1 MAENDKFFGYDS
13 FAKLNIMNEVNED
26 NDKVIPQIMFDL
38 SKKGSKKT
46 WDGDRLAITYNSGNK
61 ASLFRISEVTGS
73 YRNKLNFELLGANN
87 LFYGSVKGTSNNSFI
102 FSQNNTIS
110 NSSYDNNF
118 INADGNRIV
127 PTYTS
132 GINFIDSNNNL
143 INSGYLHHRYSSA
156 ANISYYHSNNNILLP
171 QFAYIKGNKGTTDG
185 KNLISQP
192 LYDNNGLITGYALV
206 SSYNGTDVY
215 IKGIAGGVLRNYTFI
230 NSDYNRILGHNN
242 YNSNTTIINSHNG
255 YYQNDSETKNTVLIG
270 NDWGYISGV
279 SANTIA
285 IGKGLINYNTSSD
298 KIILGQFN
306 RNSQDPNDILI
317 VGDGRL
323 SQEYLDS
330 LTAVNKDWATND
342 KSYDKILSAL
352 SGNGSPSADSGLY
365 RHNIFTVN
373 KNGYITISDW
383 TNPSNSARYGYNGIT
398 AYLDNVSYK
407 IPFKTLYNKINVND
421 AITQMQETVD
431 SYTKQMNDIIKTMP
445 SNYFYSV
452 KDSINHIFLNVDNK
466 TNMGASAWIWKEIS
480 AKMENNTILGITY
493 EGVDPSK
500 ELTIYWSATNGGHN
514 VVPGGTNT
522 ATYNNTTILYTTIKP
537 FCSKQF
543 LYLTSGTNKFGPNDD
558 DSLNL
563 IQQQIID
570 DETSEVQG
578 FMLIQD

>member
-1 MAENDKFFGYDS
+1 MSDNRLFGYDS
-13 FAKLNIMNEVNED
+13 FAKLNIMNEVKED
-26 NDKVIPQIMFDL
+26 NNKVIPQIMFDL

-46 WDGDRLAITYNSGNK
+46 WNGDRLSITYNSGAN

-87 LFYGSVKGTSNNSFI
+87 IFYGSVKGTSNNSFI

-110 NSSYDNNF
+110 NSSFDNNF

-143 INSGYLHHRYSSA
+143 IASGYLHHRFSSA
-156 ANISYYHSNNNILLP
+156 ANISYYHSNNNRMLP
-171 QFAYIKGNKGTTDG
+171 QFAYIKGYKGSNG
-185 KNLISQP
+185 GNVISQP
-192 LYDNNGLITGYALV
+192 LYDNNGVITGYTLL
-206 SSYNGTDVY
+206 SSYNGSDMY
-215 IKGIAGGVLRNYTFI
+215 IKGVAGGVLRNYSFI

-242 YNSNTTIINSHNG
+242 NNSYTTIINSHNG
-255 YYQNDSETKNTVLIG
+255 YYLSDYGTKNTVLIG
-270 NDWGYISGV
+270 NDWGYIKGV
-279 SANTIA
+279 SGNTIA
-285 IGKGLINYNTSSD
+285 IGKGLINYNTNSD

-306 RNSQDPNDILI
+306 RISQDPNDILI

-330 LTAVNKDWATND
+330 LTALNKDWATND
-342 KSYDKILSAL
+342 KSYLNIISAL

-398 AYLDNVSYK
+398 AYLDNVSYT
-407 IPFKTLYNKINVND
+407 IPFRTLYNKINVND

-431 SYTKQMNDIIKTMP
+431 SYTQQMDDIIKTMP

-452 KDSINHIFLNVDNK
+452 KSSISNIYLNIENR
-466 TNMGASAWIWKEIS
+466 TNVGASAWIWKDIS

-493 EGVDPSK
+493 EGIDTSK
-500 ELTIYWSATNGGHN
+500 DLYIYWSASTGMN
-514 VVPGGTNT
+514 VCPNT
-522 ATYNNTTILYTTIKP
+522 ATYTATDGTTATVLSASIKP

-543 LYLTSGTNKFGPNDD
+543 LYLTSGENKFGPAD
-558 DSLNL
+558 DS
-563 IQQQIID
+563 IIED
-570 DETSEVQG
+570 ATSEIQG
-578 FMLIQD
+578 FMLIND

>member
-1 MAENDKFFGYDS
+1 MADKFIAYDS
-13 FAKLNIMNEVNED
+13 FAKLNIMSEVSGV
-26 NDKVIPQIMFDL
+26 NDKIIPQIMFNL
-38 SKKGSKKT
+38 SNTGTKKT
-46 WDGDRLAITYNSGNK
+46 WNGDRLAITYNSGNS

-87 LFYGSVKGTSNNSFI
+87 IFYGSVKGTSNNSFI

-110 NSSYDNNF
+110 NSSFDNNF

-143 INSGYLHHRYSSA
+143 ITSGYLHHRFSSA
-156 ANISYYHSNNNILLP
+156 ANISYYHSNNNRMLP
-171 QFAYIKGNKGTTDG
+171 QFAFIKGYKGTNGG
-185 KNLISQP
+185 KDLISQP
-192 LYDNNGLITGYALV
+192 LYDNNGLITGYSLL

-215 IKGIAGGVLRNYTFI
+215 IKGVAGGVLRNYTFI
-230 NSDYNRILGHNN
+230 NSDYNRVLGHNN
-242 YNSNTTIINSHNG
+242 YESYTTIINSHNG
-255 YYQNDSETKNTVLIG
+255 YYLSDNGTKNTVLIG
-270 NDWGYISGV
+270 NDWGYIKGASG
-279 SANTIA
+279 NTIA
-285 IGKGLINYNTSSD
+285 IGNGLINYNTSSD

-330 LTAVNKDWATND
+330 LTALNKDWATND
-342 KSYDKILSAL
+342 KSYANILSAL

-398 AYLDNVSYK
+398 AYLDNVSYT
-407 IPFKTLYNKINVND
+407 IPFRTLYNKINVND

-431 SYTKQMNDIIKTMP
+431 SYTQQMDDIIKTMP

-452 KDSINHIFLNVDNK
+452 KNSTNHIFLNIDNNK
-466 TNMGASAWIWKEIS
+466 SNVGASAWIWKEIS

-493 EGVDPSK
+493 EGIDPSK
-500 ELTIYWSATNGGHN
+500 ELTIYWSATNGGNN
-514 VVPGGTNT
+514 VVPGGANT
-522 ATYNNTTILYTTIKP
+522 ATYNNSTVLYTTIKP
-537 FCSKQF
+537 YCSKQF
-543 LYLTSGTNKFGPNDD
+543 LYLTSGTNNFGPKD
-558 DSLNL
+558 DSVE
-563 IQQQIID
+563 QQIIG

>member
-1 MAENDKFFGYDS
+1 MADKFIAYDS
-13 FAKLNIMNEVNED
+13 FAKLNIMSEVSGV
-26 NDKVIPQIMFDL
+26 NDKIIPQIMFNL
-38 SKKGSKKT
+38 SNTGTKKT
-46 WDGDRLAITYNSGNK
+46 WNGDRLAITYNSGNS

-87 LFYGSVKGTSNNSFI
+87 IFYGSVKGTSNNSFI

-110 NSSYDNNF
+110 NSSFDNNF

-143 INSGYLHHRYSSA
+143 ITSGYLHHRFSSA
-156 ANISYYHSNNNILLP
+156 ANISYYHSNNNRMLP
-171 QFAYIKGNKGTTDG
+171 QFAFIKGYKGTNGG
-185 KNLISQP
+185 KDLISQP
-192 LYDNNGLITGYALV
+192 LYDNNGLITGYSLL

-215 IKGIAGGVLRNYTFI
+215 IKGVAGGVLRNYTFI

-242 YNSNTTIINSHNG
+242 YDSYTTIINSHNG
-255 YYQNDSETKNTVLIG
+255 YYLSDNETKNTVLIG
-270 NDWGYISGV
+270 NDWGYIKGASG
-279 SANTIA
+279 NTIA

-330 LTAVNKDWATND
+330 LTALNKDWATND
-342 KSYDKILSAL
+342 KSYANILSAL
-352 SGNGSPSADSGLY
+352 SGNGSPSADSSLY

-398 AYLDNVSYK
+398 AYLDNVSYT
-407 IPFKTLYNKINVND
+407 IPFRTLYNKINVND

-431 SYTKQMNDIIKTMP
+431 SYTQQMDDIIKTMP

-452 KDSINHIFLNVDNK
+452 KNSTNHIFLNIDNNK
-466 TNMGASAWIWKEIS
+466 SNVGASAWIWKEIS

-493 EGVDPSK
+493 EGIDPSK
-500 ELTIYWSATNGGHN
+500 ELTIYWSATNGGNN
-514 VVPGGTNT
+514 VVPGGANT
-522 ATYNNTTILYTTIKP
+522 ATYNNSTVLYTTIKP
-537 FCSKQF
+537 YCSKQF
-543 LYLTSGTNKFGPNDD
+543 LYLTSGTNKLGPKD
-558 DSLNL
+558 DSVE
-563 IQQQIID
+563 QQIIG

>member
-1 MAENDKFFGYDS
+1 MADKFIAYDS
-13 FAKLNIMNEVNED
+13 FAKLNIMSEVSGV
-26 NDKVIPQIMFDL
+26 NDKIIPQIMFNL
-38 SKKGSKKT
+38 SNTGTKKT
-46 WDGDRLAITYNSGNK
+46 WNGDRLAITYNSGSS

-87 LFYGSVKGTSNNSFI
+87 IFYGSVKGTSNNSFI

-110 NSSYDNNF
+110 NSSFDNNF

-143 INSGYLHHRYSSA
+143 ITSGYLHHRFSSA
-156 ANISYYHSNNNILLP
+156 ANISYYHSNNNRMLP
-171 QFAYIKGNKGTTDG
+171 QFAFIKGYKGTNGG
-185 KNLISQP
+185 KDLISQP
-192 LYDNNGLITGYALV
+192 LYDNNGLITGYSLL

-215 IKGIAGGVLRNYTFI
+215 IKGVAGGVLRNYTFI

-242 YNSNTTIINSHNG
+242 YESYTTIINSHNG
-255 YYQNDSETKNTVLIG
+255 YYLSDNGTKNTVLIG
-270 NDWGYISGV
+270 NDWGYIKGASG
-279 SANTIA
+279 NTIA

-330 LTAVNKDWATND
+330 LTALNKDWATND
-342 KSYDKILSAL
+342 KSYANILSAL

-398 AYLDNVSYK
+398 AYLDNVSYT
-407 IPFKTLYNKINVND
+407 IPFRTLYNKINVND

-431 SYTKQMNDIIKTMP
+431 SYTQQMDDIIKTMP

-452 KDSINHIFLNVDNK
+452 KNSTNHIFLNIDNNK
-466 TNMGASAWIWKEIS
+466 SNVGASAWIWKEIS

-493 EGVDPSK
+493 EGIDPSK
-500 ELTIYWSATNGGHN
+500 ELTIYWSATNGGNN
-514 VVPGGTNT
+514 VVPGGANT
-522 ATYNNTTILYTTIKP
+522 ATYNNSTVLYTTIKP
-537 FCSKQF
+537 YCSKQF
-543 LYLTSGTNKFGPNDD
+543 LYLTSGTNKLGPKD
-558 DSLNL
+558 DSVE
-563 IQQQIID
+563 QQTIG

>member
-1 MAENDKFFGYDS
+1 MADKFIAYDS
-13 FAKLNIMNEVNED
+13 FAKLNIMSEASGV
-26 NDKVIPQIMFDL
+26 NDKIIPQIMFNL
-38 SKKGSKKT
+38 SNTGTKKT
-46 WDGDRLAITYNSGNK
+46 WSGDRLAITYNYNNGNN

-87 LFYGSVKGTSNNSFI
+87 IFYGSVKGTSNNSFI

-110 NSSYDNNF
+110 NSSFDNNF

-132 GINFIDSNNNL
+132 GINFIDSNYNL
-143 INSGYLHHRYSSA
+143 IASGYLHHRYSSA
-156 ANISYYHSNNNILLP
+156 ANISYYHSNNNRLLP
-171 QFAYIKGNKGTTDG
+171 QFTYIKGYKGTKGG
-185 KNLISQP
+185 KGLISQP
-192 LYDNNGLITGYALV
+192 LYDNKGLITGYSLV
-206 SSYNGTDVY
+206 SSYNGTQMY
-215 IKGIAGGVLRNYTFI
+215 IKGVKGGVLRNYTFI
-230 NSDYNRILGHNN
+230 NSDFNRFLGHND
-242 YNSNTTIINSHNG
+242 YESYTTVINSHNG
-255 YYQNDSETKNTVLIG
+255 YYLSDNGTKNTVLIG
-270 NDWGYISGV
+270 NDWGYIKGV
-279 SANTIA
+279 SGNTIA

-342 KSYDKILSAL
+342 KSYAKILSAL

-398 AYLDNVSYK
+398 AYLDNVSYT
-407 IPFKTLYNKINVND
+407 IPFRTLYNKINVND

-431 SYTKQMNDIIKTMP
+431 SYTQQMDDIIKTMP

-452 KDSINHIFLNVDNK
+452 PYSYTAVYLNMTDKSTLGN
-466 TNMGASAWIWKEIS
+466 SAFIWKDIS

-493 EGVDPSK
+493 EGTDPSK
-500 ELTIYWSATNGGHN
+500 ELYIYWSATTGNN
-514 VVPGGTNT
+514 NIVPTGPNT
-522 ATYNNTTILYTTIKP
+522 AEIYDNKVVLSAKIHPY
-537 FCSKQF
+537 CSKQF
-543 LYLTSGTNKFGPNDD
+543 MYLLSGNDNNRHGSD
-558 DSLNL
+558 L
-563 IQQQIID
+563 INNIQN
-570 DETSEVQG
+570 DETCNIQG
-578 FMLIQD
+578 FMLIED

>member
-1 MAENDKFFGYDS
+1 MADKFIAYDS
-13 FAKLNIMNEVNED
+13 FAKLNIMSEVSGV
-26 NDKVIPQIMFDL
+26 NDKIIPQIMFNL
-38 SKKGSKKT
+38 SNTGTKKT
-46 WDGDRLAITYNSGNK
+46 WNGDRLSITYNSGNS

-87 LFYGSVKGTSNNSFI
+87 IFYGSVKGTSNNSFI

-110 NSSYDNNF
+110 NSSFDNNF

-143 INSGYLHHRYSSA
+143 ITSGYLHHRFSSA
-156 ANISYYHSNNNILLP
+156 ANISYYHSNNNRMLP
-171 QFAYIKGNKGTTDG
+171 QFAFIKGYKGTNGG
-185 KNLISQP
+185 KDLISQP
-192 LYDNNGLITGYALV
+192 LYDNNGLITGYSLL

-242 YNSNTTIINSHNG
+242 YDSYTTIINSHNG
-255 YYQNDSETKNTVLIG
+255 YYLSDNETKNTVLIG
-270 NDWGYISGV
+270 NDWGYIKGASG
-279 SANTIA
+279 NTIA

-330 LTAVNKDWATND
+330 LTALNKDWATND
-342 KSYDKILSAL
+342 KSYANILSAL
-352 SGNGSPSADSGLY
+352 SSNGSPSADSGLY

-398 AYLDNVSYK
+398 AYLDNVSYT
-407 IPFKTLYNKINVND
+407 IPFRTLYNKINVND

-431 SYTKQMNDIIKTMP
+431 SYTQQMDDIIKTMP

-452 KDSINHIFLNVDNK
+452 KNSTNHIFLNIDNNK
-466 TNMGASAWIWKEIS
+466 SNVGASAWIWKEIS

-493 EGVDPSK
+493 EGIDPSK
-500 ELTIYWSATNGGHN
+500 ELTIYWSATNGGNN
-514 VVPGGTNT
+514 VVPDGANT
-522 ATYNNTTILYTTIKP
+522 ATYNNSTVLYTTIKP
-537 FCSKQF
+537 YCSKQF
-543 LYLTSGTNKFGPNDD
+543 LYLTSGTNYLGPKD
-558 DSLNL
+558 DSVE
-563 IQQQIID
+563 QQIIG

>member
-1 MAENDKFFGYDS
+1 MADKFIAYDS
-13 FAKLNIMNEVNED
+13 FAKLNIMSEVSGV
-26 NDKVIPQIMFDL
+26 NDKIIPQIMFNL
-38 SKKGSKKT
+38 SNTGTKKT
-46 WDGDRLAITYNSGNK
+46 WNGDRLAITYNSGNS

-87 LFYGSVKGTSNNSFI
+87 IFYGSVKGTSNNSFI

-110 NSSYDNNF
+110 NSSFDNNF

-143 INSGYLHHRYSSA
+143 ITSGYLHHRFSSA
-156 ANISYYHSNNNILLP
+156 ANISYYHSNNNRMLP
-171 QFAYIKGNKGTTDG
+171 QFAFIKGYKGTNGG
-185 KNLISQP
+185 KDLISQP
-192 LYDNNGLITGYALV
+192 LYDNNGLITGYSLL

-215 IKGIAGGVLRNYTFI
+215 IKGVAGGVLRNYTFI

-242 YNSNTTIINSHNG
+242 YDSYTTIINSHNG
-255 YYQNDSETKNTVLIG
+255 YYLSDNETKNTVLIG
-270 NDWGYISGV
+270 NDWGYIKGASG
-279 SANTIA
+279 NTIA

-330 LTAVNKDWATND
+330 LTALNKDWATND
-342 KSYDKILSAL
+342 KSYANILSAL
-352 SGNGSPSADSGLY
+352 SSNGSPSADSGLY

-398 AYLDNVSYK
+398 AYLDNVSYT
-407 IPFKTLYNKINVND
+407 IPFRTLYNKINVND

-431 SYTKQMNDIIKTMP
+431 SYTQQMDDIIKTMP

-452 KDSINHIFLNVDNK
+452 KNSTNHIFLNIDNNK
-466 TNMGASAWIWKEIS
+466 SNVGASAWIWKEIS

-493 EGVDPSK
+493 EGIDPSK
-500 ELTIYWSATNGGHN
+500 ELTIYWSATNGGNN
-514 VVPGGTNT
+514 VVPGGANT
-522 ATYNNTTILYTTIKP
+522 ATYNNSTVLYTTIKP
-537 FCSKQF
+537 YCSKQF
-543 LYLTSGTNKFGPNDD
+543 LYLTSGTNYLGPKD
-558 DSLNL
+558 DSVE
-563 IQQQIID
+563 QQIIG

>member
-1 MAENDKFFGYDS
+1 MSDNRLFGYDS
-13 FAKLNIMNEVNED
+13 FAKLNIMNEVKED
-26 NDKVIPQIMFDL
+26 NNKVIPQIMFDL
-38 SKKGSKKT
+38 SKEGSKKT
-46 WDGDRLAITYNSGNK
+46 WNGDRLAITYNSGAN

-87 LFYGSVKGTSNNSFI
+87 IFYGSVKGTSNNSFI

-110 NSSYDNNF
+110 NSSFDNNF

-143 INSGYLHHRYSSA
+143 IASGYLHHRFSSA
-156 ANISYYHSNNNILLP
+156 ANISYYHSNNNRMLP
-171 QFAYIKGNKGTTDG
+171 QFAYIKGYKGSNG
-185 KNLISQP
+185 GNVISQP
-192 LYDNNGLITGYALV
+192 LYDNNGVITGYTLL
-206 SSYNGTDVY
+206 SSYNGSDMY
-215 IKGIAGGVLRNYTFI
+215 IKGVAGGVLRNYSFI

-242 YNSNTTIINSHNG
+242 NNSYTTIINSHNG
-255 YYQNDSETKNTVLIG
+255 YYLSDNGTKNTVLIG
-270 NDWGYISGV
+270 NDWGYIKGV
-279 SANTIA
+279 SGNTIA
-285 IGKGLINYNTSSD
+285 IGKGLINYNTNSD

-306 RNSQDPNDILI
+306 RISQDPNDILI

-330 LTAVNKDWATND
+330 LTALNKDWATND
-342 KSYDKILSAL
+342 KSYLNIISAL

-398 AYLDNVSYK
+398 AYLDNVSYT
-407 IPFKTLYNKINVND
+407 IPFRTLYNKINVND

-431 SYTKQMNDIIKTMP
+431 SYTQQMDDIIKTMP

-452 KDSINHIFLNVDNK
+452 KSSISNIYLNIENR
-466 TNMGASAWIWKEIS
+466 TNVGASAWIWKDIS

-493 EGVDPSK
+493 EGIDTSK
-500 ELTIYWSATNGGHN
+500 DLYIYWSASTGMN
-514 VVPGGTNT
+514 VCPNT
-522 ATYNNTTILYTTIKP
+522 ATYTATDGTTATVLSASIKP

-543 LYLTSGTNKFGPNDD
+543 LYLTSGENKFGPADD
-558 DSLNL
+558 TILEDA
-563 IQQQIID
+563 
-570 DETSEVQG
+570 TSEIQG
-578 FMLIQD
+578 FMLIND

>member
-1 MAENDKFFGYDS
+1 MSDNRLFGYDS
-13 FAKLNIMNEVNED
+13 FAKLNIMSEVKED

-46 WDGDRLAITYNSGNK
+46 WNGDRLAITYNSGAN
-61 ASLFRISEVTGS
+61 ASLFRISEITGGDF
-73 YRNKLNFELLGANN
+73 RNKLNFELLGSNN

-110 NSSYDNNF
+110 NSSFDNNF

-132 GINFIDSNNNL
+132 GINFIDSNYNL
-143 INSGYLHHRYSSA
+143 IASGYLQHRYSSA
-156 ANISYYHSNNNILLP
+156 ANISYYHSNNNRMLP
-171 QFAYIKGNKGTTDG
+171 QFAYIKGYKGSNG
-185 KNLISQP
+185 GSGLISQP
-192 LYDNNGLITGYALV
+192 LYDNNGLITGYSLL
-206 SSYNGTDVY
+206 SSYNSSDVY
-215 IKGIAGGVLRNYTFI
+215 IKGVAGGVLRNYTFI
-230 NSDYNRILGHNN
+230 NSDYNRIIGHNN
-242 YNSNTTIINSHNG
+242 YNSYTTIINSQNG
-255 YYQNDSETKNTVLIG
+255 YYLSDNGTKNTVLIG
-270 NDWGYISGV
+270 NDWGYIKGV
-279 SANTIA
+279 SGNTIA
-285 IGKGLINYNTSSD
+285 IGKGLINYHTSSD

-330 LTAVNKDWATND
+330 LTALNKDWATND
-342 KSYDKILSAL
+342 KSYSNIIGAL
-352 SGNGSPSADSGLY
+352 SSNGSPSADSDLY

-398 AYLDNVSYK
+398 AYLDDVSYT
-407 IPFKTLYNKINVND
+407 IPFRTLYNKINVND

-431 SYTKQMNDIIKTMP
+431 SYTQQMEDIIKTMP

-452 KDSINHIFLNVDNK
+452 KSSISNIYLNIENR
-466 TNMGASAWIWKEIS
+466 TNVGASAWIWKDIS

-493 EGVDPSK
+493 EGVDTSK
-500 ELTIYWSATNGGHN
+500 DLYIYWSASTGMNAC
-514 VVPGGTNT
+514 TNT
-522 ATYNNTTILYTTIKP
+522 ASYTATDGSTATVLSAKIKP

-543 LYLTSGTNKFGPNDD
+543 LYLTSGENKFGPD
-558 DSLNL
+558 DSSDN
-563 IQQQIID
+563 IID
-570 DETSEVQG
+570 DATSEIQG
-578 FMLIQD
+578 FMLIND

>member
-1 MAENDKFFGYDS
+1 MAETDRFFGYDS
-13 FAKLNIMNEVNED
+13 FAKLNIMNQVNED
-26 NDKVIPQIMFDL
+26 NNKVIPQIMFDL

-46 WDGDRLAITYNSGNK
+46 WNGDRLAITYNSGAN

-87 LFYGSVKGTSNNSFI
+87 IFYGSVKGTSNNSFI

-110 NSSYDNNF
+110 NSSFDNNF

-132 GINFIDSNNNL
+132 GINFIDSNYNL
-143 INSGYLHHRYSSA
+143 IASGYLHHRYSSA
-156 ANISYYHSNNNILLP
+156 ANISYYHSNNNRLLP
-171 QFAYIKGNKGTTDG
+171 QFTYIKGYKGTKGG
-185 KNLISQP
+185 KGLISQP
-192 LYDNNGLITGYALV
+192 LYDNKGLITGYSLV
-206 SSYNGTDVY
+206 SSYNGTQMY
-215 IKGIAGGVLRNYTFI
+215 IKGVKGGVLRNYTFI
-230 NSDYNRILGHNN
+230 NSDFNRFLGHND
-242 YNSNTTIINSHNG
+242 YESNTTVINSHNG
-255 YYQNDSETKNTVLIG
+255 YYISDNGTKNTVLIG
-270 NDWGYISGV
+270 NDWGYIKGV
-279 SANTIA
+279 SGNTIA

-342 KSYDKILSAL
+342 KSYAKILSAL
-352 SGNGSPSADSGLY
+352 SGIGSPSADSGLY

-398 AYLDNVSYK
+398 AYLDNVSYT
-407 IPFKTLYNKINVND
+407 IPFRTLYNKINVND

-431 SYTKQMNDIIKTMP
+431 SYTQQMDDIIKTMP

-452 KDSINHIFLNVDNK
+452 PTNYTAVYLNMTDKSTLGN
-466 TNMGASAWIWKEIS
+466 SAFIWKDIS

-493 EGVDPSK
+493 EGTDPSK
-500 ELTIYWSATNGGHN
+500 ELMIYWSATTGNN
-514 VVPGGTNT
+514 SVVPTGPNT
-522 ATYNNTTILYTTIKP
+522 ANIYENKVVLSAKIHPY
-537 FCSKQF
+537 CSKQF
-543 LYLTSGTNKFGPNDD
+543 MYLLSGDANNRQGN
-558 DSLNL
+558 NL
-563 IQQQIID
+563 IDNIQN
-570 DETSEVQG
+570 DETSNIQG
-578 FMLIQD
+578 FMLIED

>member
-1 MAENDKFFGYDS
+1 MSDNRLFGYDS
-13 FAKLNIMNEVNED
+13 FAKLNIMNEVKED
-26 NDKVIPQIMFDL
+26 NNKVIPQIMFDL
-38 SKKGSKKT
+38 SKEGSKKT
-46 WDGDRLAITYNSGNK
+46 WNGDRLAITYNSGAN

-87 LFYGSVKGTSNNSFI
+87 IFYGSVKGTSNNSFI

-110 NSSYDNNF
+110 NSSFDNNF

-143 INSGYLHHRYSSA
+143 IASGYLHHRFSSA
-156 ANISYYHSNNNILLP
+156 ANISYYHSNNNRMLP
-171 QFAYIKGNKGTTDG
+171 QFAYIKGYKGSNG
-185 KNLISQP
+185 GNVISQP
-192 LYDNNGLITGYALV
+192 LYDNNGVITGYTLL
-206 SSYNGTDVY
+206 SSYNGSDMY
-215 IKGIAGGVLRNYTFI
+215 IKGVAGGVLRNYSFI

-242 YNSNTTIINSHNG
+242 NNSYTTIINSHNG
-255 YYQNDSETKNTVLIG
+255 YYLSDNGTKNTVLIG
-270 NDWGYISGV
+270 NDWGYIKGV
-279 SANTIA
+279 SGNTIA
-285 IGKGLINYNTSSD
+285 IGKGLINYNTNSD

-306 RNSQDPNDILI
+306 RISQDPNDILI

-330 LTAVNKDWATND
+330 LTALNKDWATND
-342 KSYDKILSAL
+342 KSYLNIISAL

-398 AYLDNVSYK
+398 AYLDNVSYT
-407 IPFKTLYNKINVND
+407 IPFRTLYNKINVND

-431 SYTKQMNDIIKTMP
+431 SYTQQMDDIIKTMP

-452 KDSINHIFLNVDNK
+452 KSSISNIYLNIENR
-466 TNMGASAWIWKEIS
+466 TNVGASAWIWKDIS

-493 EGVDPSK
+493 EGIDTSK
-500 ELTIYWSATNGGHN
+500 DLYIYWSASTGMN
-514 VVPGGTNT
+514 VCPNT
-522 ATYNNTTILYTTIKP
+522 ATYTATDGTTATVLSASIKP

-543 LYLTSGTNKFGPNDD
+543 LYLTSGENKFGPADD
-558 DSLNL
+558 NILEDA
-563 IQQQIID
+563 
-570 DETSEVQG
+570 TSEIQG
-578 FMLIQD
+578 FMLIND

>member
-1 MAENDKFFGYDS
+1 MADKFIAYDS
-13 FAKLNIMNEVNED
+13 FAKLNIMSESSGV
-26 NDKVIPQIMFDL
+26 NDKIIPQIMFNL
-38 SKKGSKKT
+38 SNTGTKKT
-46 WDGDRLAITYNSGNK
+46 WNGDRLAITYNSGNS

-87 LFYGSVKGTSNNSFI
+87 IFYGSVKGTSNNSFI

-110 NSSYDNNF
+110 NSSFDNNF

-143 INSGYLHHRYSSA
+143 ITSGYLHHRFSSA
-156 ANISYYHSNNNILLP
+156 ANISYYHSNNNRMLP
-171 QFAYIKGNKGTTDG
+171 QFAYIKGYNGTNGG
-185 KNLISQP
+185 KDLISQP
-192 LYDNNGLITGYALV
+192 LYDNNGLITGYSLL

-215 IKGIAGGVLRNYTFI
+215 IKGVAGGVLRNYTFI
-230 NSDYNRILGHNN
+230 NSDYNRVLGHNN
-242 YNSNTTIINSHNG
+242 YESYTTIINSHNG
-255 YYQNDSETKNTVLIG
+255 YYLSDNGTKNTVLIG
-270 NDWGYISGV
+270 NDWGYIKGASG
-279 SANTIA
+279 NTIA

-330 LTAVNKDWATND
+330 LTALNKDWATND
-342 KSYDKILSAL
+342 KSYANILSAL

-398 AYLDNVSYK
+398 AYLDNVSYT
-407 IPFKTLYNKINVND
+407 IPFRTLYNKINVND

-431 SYTKQMNDIIKTMP
+431 SYTQQMDDIIKTMP

-452 KDSINHIFLNVDNK
+452 KNSTNHIFLNIDNNK
-466 TNMGASAWIWKEIS
+466 SNVGASAWIWKEIS

-493 EGVDPSK
+493 EGIDPSK
-500 ELTIYWSATNGGHN
+500 ELTIYWSATNGGNN
-514 VVPGGTNT
+514 VVPGGANT
-522 ATYNNTTILYTTIKP
+522 ATYNNSTVLYTTIKP
-537 FCSKQF
+537 YCSKQF
-543 LYLTSGTNKFGPNDD
+543 LYLTSGTNKLGPKD
-558 DSLNL
+558 DSVE
-563 IQQQIID
+563 QQTID

>member
-1 MAENDKFFGYDS
+1 MADKFIAYDS
-13 FAKLNIMNEVNED
+13 FAKLNIMSEVSGV
-26 NDKVIPQIMFDL
+26 NDKIIPQIMFNL
-38 SKKGSKKT
+38 SNTGTKKT
-46 WDGDRLAITYNSGNK
+46 WNGDRLAITYNSGNS

-87 LFYGSVKGTSNNSFI
+87 IFYGSVKGTSNNSFI

-110 NSSYDNNF
+110 NSSFDNNF

-143 INSGYLHHRYSSA
+143 ITSGYLHHRFSSA
-156 ANISYYHSNNNILLP
+156 ANISYYHSNNNRMLP
-171 QFAYIKGNKGTTDG
+171 QFAFIKGYKGTNGG
-185 KNLISQP
+185 KDLISQP
-192 LYDNNGLITGYALV
+192 LYDNNGLITGYSLL

-215 IKGIAGGVLRNYTFI
+215 IKGVAGGVLRNYTFI

-242 YNSNTTIINSHNG
+242 YDSYTTIINSHNG
-255 YYQNDSETKNTVLIG
+255 YYLSDNETKNTVLIG
-270 NDWGYISGV
+270 NDWGYIKGASG
-279 SANTIA
+279 NTIA

-330 LTAVNKDWATND
+330 LTALNKDWATND
-342 KSYDKILSAL
+342 KSYANILSAL
-352 SGNGSPSADSGLY
+352 SSNGSPSADSGLY
-365 RHNIFTVN
+365 RHNIFTIN

-398 AYLDNVSYK
+398 AYLDNVSYT
-407 IPFKTLYNKINVND
+407 IPFRTLYNKINVND

-431 SYTKQMNDIIKTMP
+431 SYTQQMDDIIKTMP

-452 KDSINHIFLNVDNK
+452 KNSTNHIFLNIDNNK
-466 TNMGASAWIWKEIS
+466 SNVGASAWIWKEIS

-493 EGVDPSK
+493 EGIDPSK
-500 ELTIYWSATNGGHN
+500 ELTIYWSATNGGNN
-514 VVPGGTNT
+514 VVPGGANT
-522 ATYNNTTILYTTIKP
+522 ATYNNSTVLYTTIKP
-537 FCSKQF
+537 YCSKQF
-543 LYLTSGTNKFGPNDD
+543 LYLTSGTNNLGPKD
-558 DSLNL
+558 DSVE
-563 IQQQIID
+563 QQIIG

>member
-1 MAENDKFFGYDS
+1 MADKFIAYDS
-13 FAKLNIMNEVNED
+13 FAKLNIMSESSGV
-26 NDKVIPQIMFDL
+26 NDKIIPQIMFNL
-38 SKKGSKKT
+38 SNTGTKKT
-46 WDGDRLAITYNSGNK
+46 WNGDRLAITYNSGSS

-87 LFYGSVKGTSNNSFI
+87 IFYGSVKGTSNNSFI

-110 NSSYDNNF
+110 NSSFDNNF

-143 INSGYLHHRYSSA
+143 ITSGYLHHRFSSA
-156 ANISYYHSNNNILLP
+156 ANISYYHSNNNRMLP
-171 QFAYIKGNKGTTDG
+171 QFAYIKGYNGTNGG
-185 KNLISQP
+185 KDLISQP
-192 LYDNNGLITGYALV
+192 LYDNNGLITGYSLL

-215 IKGIAGGVLRNYTFI
+215 IKGVAGGVLRNYTFI

-242 YNSNTTIINSHNG
+242 YESYTTIINSHNG
-255 YYQNDSETKNTVLIG
+255 YYLSDNGTKNTVLIG
-270 NDWGYISGV
+270 NDWGYIKGASG
-279 SANTIA
+279 NTIA

-330 LTAVNKDWATND
+330 LTALNKDWATND
-342 KSYDKILSAL
+342 KSYANILSAL

-398 AYLDNVSYK
+398 AYLDNVSYT
-407 IPFKTLYNKINVND
+407 IPFRTLYNKINVND

-431 SYTKQMNDIIKTMP
+431 SYTQQMDDIIKTMP

-452 KDSINHIFLNVDNK
+452 KNSTNHIFLNIDNNK
-466 TNMGASAWIWKEIS
+466 SNVGASAWIWKEIS

-493 EGVDPSK
+493 EGIDPSK
-500 ELTIYWSATNGGHN
+500 ELTIYWSATNGGNN
-514 VVPGGTNT
+514 VVPGGANT
-522 ATYNNTTILYTTIKP
+522 ATYNNSTVLYTTIKP
-537 FCSKQF
+537 YCSKQF
-543 LYLTSGTNKFGPNDD
+543 LYLTSGTNKLGPKD
-558 DSLNL
+558 DSVE
-563 IQQQIID
+563 QQTID

>member
-1 MAENDKFFGYDS
+1 MADKFIAYDS
-13 FAKLNIMNEVNED
+13 FAKLNIMSEVSGV
-26 NDKVIPQIMFDL
+26 NDKIIPQIMFNL
-38 SKKGSKKT
+38 SNTGTKKT
-46 WDGDRLAITYNSGNK
+46 WNGDRLSITYNSGNS

-87 LFYGSVKGTSNNSFI
+87 IFYGSVKGTSNNSFI

-110 NSSYDNNF
+110 NSSFDNNF

-143 INSGYLHHRYSSA
+143 ITSGYLHHRFSSA
-156 ANISYYHSNNNILLP
+156 ANISYYHSNNNRMLP
-171 QFAYIKGNKGTTDG
+171 QFAFIKGYKGTNGG
-185 KNLISQP
+185 KDLISQP
-192 LYDNNGLITGYALV
+192 LYDNNGLITGYSLL

-215 IKGIAGGVLRNYTFI
+215 IKGVAGGVLRNYTFI

-242 YNSNTTIINSHNG
+242 YDSYTTIINSHNG
-255 YYQNDSETKNTVLIG
+255 YYLSDNETKNTVLIG
-270 NDWGYISGV
+270 NDWGYIKGASG
-279 SANTIA
+279 NTIA

-330 LTAVNKDWATND
+330 LTALNKDWATND
-342 KSYDKILSAL
+342 KSYANILSAL
-352 SGNGSPSADSGLY
+352 SSNGSPSADSGLY

-398 AYLDNVSYK
+398 AYLDNVSYT
-407 IPFKTLYNKINVND
+407 IPFRTLYNKINVND

-431 SYTKQMNDIIKTMP
+431 SYTQQMDDIIKTMP

-452 KDSINHIFLNVDNK
+452 KNSTNHIFLNIDNNK
-466 TNMGASAWIWKEIS
+466 SNVGASAWIWKEIS

-493 EGVDPSK
+493 EGIDPTK
-500 ELTIYWSATNGGHN
+500 ELTIYWSATNGGNN
-514 VVPGGTNT
+514 VVPDGANT
-522 ATYNNTTILYTTIKP
+522 ATYNNSTVLYTTIKP
-537 FCSKQF
+537 YCSKQF
-543 LYLTSGTNKFGPNDD
+543 LYLTSGTNNLGPKD
-558 DSLNL
+558 DSVE
-563 IQQQIID
+563 QQIIG

>member
-1 MAENDKFFGYDS
+1 MSDNRLFGYDS
-13 FAKLNIMNEVNED
+13 FAKLNIMNEVKED
-26 NDKVIPQIMFDL
+26 NNKVIPQIMFDL

-46 WDGDRLAITYNSGNK
+46 WNGDRLAITYNSGAN

-87 LFYGSVKGTSNNSFI
+87 IFYGSVKGTSNNSFI

-110 NSSYDNNF
+110 NSSFDNNF

-143 INSGYLHHRYSSA
+143 IASGYLHHRFSSA
-156 ANISYYHSNNNILLP
+156 ANISYYHSNNNRMLP
-171 QFAYIKGNKGTTDG
+171 QFAYIKGYKGSNG
-185 KNLISQP
+185 GNVISQP
-192 LYDNNGLITGYALV
+192 LYDNNGVITGYTLL
-206 SSYNGTDVY
+206 SSYNGSDMY
-215 IKGIAGGVLRNYTFI
+215 IKGVAGGVLRNYSFI

-242 YNSNTTIINSHNG
+242 NNSYTTIINSHNG
-255 YYQNDSETKNTVLIG
+255 YYLSDNGTKNTVLIG
-270 NDWGYISGV
+270 NDWGYIKGV
-279 SANTIA
+279 SGNTIA
-285 IGKGLINYNTSSD
+285 IGKGLINYNTNSD

-306 RNSQDPNDILI
+306 RISQDPNDILI

-330 LTAVNKDWATND
+330 LTALNKDWATND
-342 KSYDKILSAL
+342 KSYLNIISAL

-398 AYLDNVSYK
+398 AYLDNVSYT
-407 IPFKTLYNKINVND
+407 IPFRTLYNKINVND

-431 SYTKQMNDIIKTMP
+431 SYTQQMDDIIKTMP

-452 KDSINHIFLNVDNK
+452 KSSISNIYLNIENR
-466 TNMGASAWIWKEIS
+466 TNVGASAWIWKDIS

-493 EGVDPSK
+493 EGIDTSK
-500 ELTIYWSATNGGHN
+500 DLYIYWSASTGMN
-514 VVPGGTNT
+514 VCPNT
-522 ATYNNTTILYTTIKP
+522 ATYTATDGTTATVLSASIKP

-543 LYLTSGTNKFGPNDD
+543 LYLTSGENKFGPADD
-558 DSLNL
+558 TILEDA
-563 IQQQIID
+563 
-570 DETSEVQG
+570 TSEIQG
-578 FMLIQD
+578 FMLIND

>member
-1 MAENDKFFGYDS
+1 MADKFIAYDS
-13 FAKLNIMNEVNED
+13 FAKLNIMSEVSGV
-26 NDKVIPQIMFDL
+26 NDKIIPQIMFNL
-38 SKKGSKKT
+38 SNTGTKKT
-46 WDGDRLAITYNSGNK
+46 WNGDRLAITYNSGNS

-87 LFYGSVKGTSNNSFI
+87 IFYGSVKGTSNNSFI

-110 NSSYDNNF
+110 NSSFDNNF

-143 INSGYLHHRYSSA
+143 ITSGYLHHRFSSA
-156 ANISYYHSNNNILLP
+156 ANISYYHSNNNRMLP
-171 QFAYIKGNKGTTDG
+171 QFAFIKGYKGSNGG
-185 KNLISQP
+185 KDLISQP
-192 LYDNNGLITGYALV
+192 LYDNNGLITGYSLL

-215 IKGIAGGVLRNYTFI
+215 IKGVAGGVLRNYTFI
-230 NSDYNRILGHNN
+230 NSDYNRVLGHNN
-242 YNSNTTIINSHNG
+242 YESYTTIINSHNG
-255 YYQNDSETKNTVLIG
+255 YYLSDNGTKNTVLIG
-270 NDWGYISGV
+270 NDWGYIKGASG
-279 SANTIA
+279 NTIA
-285 IGKGLINYNTSSD
+285 IGNGLINYNTSSD

-330 LTAVNKDWATND
+330 LTALNKDWATND
-342 KSYDKILSAL
+342 KSYANILSAL

-398 AYLDNVSYK
+398 AYLDNVSYT
-407 IPFKTLYNKINVND
+407 IPFRTLYNKINVND

-431 SYTKQMNDIIKTMP
+431 SYTQQMDDIIKTMP

-452 KDSINHIFLNVDNK
+452 KNSTNHIFLNIDNNK
-466 TNMGASAWIWKEIS
+466 SNVGASAWIWKEIS

-493 EGVDPSK
+493 EGIDPSK
-500 ELTIYWSATNGGHN
+500 ELTIYWSATNGGNN
-514 VVPGGTNT
+514 VVPGGANT
-522 ATYNNTTILYTTIKP
+522 ATYNNSTVLYTTIKP
-537 FCSKQF
+537 YCSKQF
-543 LYLTSGTNKFGPNDD
+543 LYLTSGTNNFGPKD
-558 DSLNL
+558 DSVE
-563 IQQQIID
+563 QQIIG

>member
-1 MAENDKFFGYDS
+1 MADKFIAYDS
-13 FAKLNIMNEVNED
+13 FAKLNIMSEVSGV
-26 NDKVIPQIMFDL
+26 NDKIIPQIMFNL
-38 SKKGSKKT
+38 SNTGTKKT
-46 WDGDRLAITYNSGNK
+46 WNGDRLAITYNSGNS

-87 LFYGSVKGTSNNSFI
+87 IFYGSVKGTSNNSFI

-110 NSSYDNNF
+110 NSSFDNNF

-143 INSGYLHHRYSSA
+143 ITSGYLHHRFSSA
-156 ANISYYHSNNNILLP
+156 ANISYYHSNNNRMLP
-171 QFAYIKGNKGTTDG
+171 QFAFIKGYKGTNGG
-185 KNLISQP
+185 KDLISQP
-192 LYDNNGLITGYALV
+192 LYDNNGLITGYSLL

-215 IKGIAGGVLRNYTFI
+215 IKGVAGGVLRNYTFI

-242 YNSNTTIINSHNG
+242 YDSYTTIINSHNG
-255 YYQNDSETKNTVLIG
+255 YYLSDNETKNTVLIG
-270 NDWGYISGV
+270 NDWGYIKGASG
-279 SANTIA
+279 NTIA

-330 LTAVNKDWATND
+330 LTALNKDWATND
-342 KSYDKILSAL
+342 KSYANILSAL
-352 SGNGSPSADSGLY
+352 SSNGSPSADSGLY

-398 AYLDNVSYK
+398 AYLDNVSYT
-407 IPFKTLYNKINVND
+407 IPFRTLYNKINVND

-431 SYTKQMNDIIKTMP
+431 SYTQQMDDIIKTMP

-452 KDSINHIFLNVDNK
+452 KNSTNHIFLNIDNNK
-466 TNMGASAWIWKEIS
+466 SNVGASAWIWKEIS

-493 EGVDPSK
+493 EGIDPSK
-500 ELTIYWSATNGGHN
+500 ELTIYWSATNGGNN
-514 VVPGGTNT
+514 VVPGGANT
-522 ATYNNTTILYTTIKP
+522 ATYNNFTVLYTTIKP
-537 FCSKQF
+537 YCSKQF
-543 LYLTSGTNKFGPNDD
+543 LYLTSGTNNLGPKD
-558 DSLNL
+558 DSVE
-563 IQQQIID
+563 QQIIG

>member
-1 MAENDKFFGYDS
+1 MADKFIAYDS
-13 FAKLNIMNEVNED
+13 FAKLNIMSESSGV
-26 NDKVIPQIMFDL
+26 NDKIIPQIMFNL
-38 SKKGSKKT
+38 SNTGTKKT
-46 WDGDRLAITYNSGNK
+46 WNGDRLAITYNSGNS

-87 LFYGSVKGTSNNSFI
+87 IFYGSVKGTSNNSFI

-110 NSSYDNNF
+110 NSSFDNNF

-143 INSGYLHHRYSSA
+143 ITSGYLHHRFSSA
-156 ANISYYHSNNNILLP
+156 ANISYYHSNNNRMLP
-171 QFAYIKGNKGTTDG
+171 QFAFIKGYKGTNGG
-185 KNLISQP
+185 KDLISQP
-192 LYDNNGLITGYALV
+192 LYDNNGLITGYSLL

-215 IKGIAGGVLRNYTFI
+215 IKGVAGGVLRNYTFI

-242 YNSNTTIINSHNG
+242 YDSYTTIINSHNG
-255 YYQNDSETKNTVLIG
+255 YYLSDNETKNTVIIG
-270 NDWGYISGV
+270 NDWGYIKGASG
-279 SANTIA
+279 NTIA

-330 LTAVNKDWATND
+330 LTALNKDWATND
-342 KSYDKILSAL
+342 KSYANILSAL
-352 SGNGSPSADSGLY
+352 SGNGSPSADSSLY

-398 AYLDNVSYK
+398 AYLDNVSYT
-407 IPFKTLYNKINVND
+407 IPFRTLYNKINVND

-431 SYTKQMNDIIKTMP
+431 SYTQQMDDIIKTMP

-452 KDSINHIFLNVDNK
+452 KNSTNHIFLNIDNNK
-466 TNMGASAWIWKEIS
+466 SNVGASAWIWKEIS

-493 EGVDPSK
+493 EGIDPSK
-500 ELTIYWSATNGGHN
+500 ELTIYWSATNGGNN
-514 VVPGGTNT
+514 VVPGGANT
-522 ATYNNTTILYTTIKP
+522 ATYNNSTVLYTTIKP
-537 FCSKQF
+537 YCSKQF
-543 LYLTSGTNKFGPNDD
+543 LYLTSGTNKLGPKD
-558 DSLNL
+558 DSVE
-563 IQQQIID
+563 QQIIG

>member
-1 MAENDKFFGYDS
+1 MSDNRLFGYDS
-13 FAKLNIMNEVNED
+13 FAKLNIMNEVKED
-26 NDKVIPQIMFDL
+26 NNKVIPQIMFDL

-46 WDGDRLAITYNSGNK
+46 WNGDRLAITYNSGAN

-87 LFYGSVKGTSNNSFI
+87 IFYGSVKGTSNNSFI

-110 NSSYDNNF
+110 NSSFDNNF

-143 INSGYLHHRYSSA
+143 IASGYLHHRFSSA
-156 ANISYYHSNNNILLP
+156 ANISYYHSNNNRMLP
-171 QFAYIKGNKGTTDG
+171 QFAYIKGYKGSNG
-185 KNLISQP
+185 GNVISQP
-192 LYDNNGLITGYALV
+192 LYDNNGVITGYTLL
-206 SSYNGTDVY
+206 SSYNGSDMY
-215 IKGIAGGVLRNYTFI
+215 IKGVAGGVLRNYSFI

-242 YNSNTTIINSHNG
+242 NNSYTTIINSHNG
-255 YYQNDSETKNTVLIG
+255 YYLSDNGTKNTVLIG
-270 NDWGYISGV
+270 NDWGYIKGV
-279 SANTIA
+279 SGNTIA
-285 IGKGLINYNTSSD
+285 IGKGLINYNTNSD

-306 RNSQDPNDILI
+306 RISQDPNDILI

-330 LTAVNKDWATND
+330 LTALNKDWATND
-342 KSYDKILSAL
+342 KSYLNIISAL

-398 AYLDNVSYK
+398 AYLDNVSYT
-407 IPFKTLYNKINVND
+407 IPFRTLYNKINVND

-431 SYTKQMNDIIKTMP
+431 SYTQQMDDIIKTMP

-452 KDSINHIFLNVDNK
+452 KSSISNIYLNIENR
-466 TNMGASAWIWKEIS
+466 TNVGASAWIWKDIS

-493 EGVDPSK
+493 EGIDTSK
-500 ELTIYWSATNGGHN
+500 DLYIYWSASTGMN
-514 VVPGGTNT
+514 VCPNT
-522 ATYNNTTILYTTIKP
+522 ATYTATDGTTATVLSASIKP

-543 LYLTSGTNKFGPNDD
+543 LYLTSGENTFGPADD
-558 DSLNL
+558 TILEDA
-563 IQQQIID
+563 
-570 DETSEVQG
+570 TSEIQG
-578 FMLIQD
+578 FMLIND

>member
-1 MAENDKFFGYDS
+1 MADKFIAYDS
-13 FAKLNIMNEVNED
+13 FAKLNIMSEVSGV
-26 NDKVIPQIMFDL
+26 NDKIIPQIMFNL
-38 SKKGSKKT
+38 SNTGTKKT
-46 WDGDRLAITYNSGNK
+46 WNGDRLAITYNSGNS

-87 LFYGSVKGTSNNSFI
+87 IFYGSVKGTSNNSFI

-110 NSSYDNNF
+110 NSSFDNNF

-143 INSGYLHHRYSSA
+143 ITSGYLHHRFSSA
-156 ANISYYHSNNNILLP
+156 ANISYYHSNNNRMLP
-171 QFAYIKGNKGTTDG
+171 QFAFIKGYKGTNGG
-185 KNLISQP
+185 KDLISQP
-192 LYDNNGLITGYALV
+192 LYDNNGLITGYSLL

-215 IKGIAGGVLRNYTFI
+215 IKGVAGGVLRNYTFI

-242 YNSNTTIINSHNG
+242 YDSYTTIINSHNG
-255 YYQNDSETKNTVLIG
+255 YYLSDNETKNTVLIG
-270 NDWGYISGV
+270 NDWGYIKGASG
-279 SANTIA
+279 NTIA

-330 LTAVNKDWATND
+330 LTALNKDWATND
-342 KSYDKILSAL
+342 KSYANILSAL
-352 SGNGSPSADSGLY
+352 SSNGSPSADSGLY

-398 AYLDNVSYK
+398 AYLDNVSYT
-407 IPFKTLYNKINVND
+407 IPFRTLYNKINVND

-431 SYTKQMNDIIKTMP
+431 SYTQQMDDIIKTMP

-452 KDSINHIFLNVDNK
+452 KNSTNHIFLNIDNNK
-466 TNMGASAWIWKEIS
+466 SNVGASAWIWKEIS

-493 EGVDPSK
+493 EGIDPSK
-500 ELTIYWSATNGGHN
+500 ELTIYWSATNGGNN
-514 VVPGGTNT
+514 VVPGGANT
-522 ATYNNTTILYTTIKP
+522 ATYNNSTVLYTTIKP
-537 FCSKQF
+537 YCSKQF
-543 LYLTSGTNKFGPNDD
+543 LYLTSGTNNLGPKD
-558 DSLNL
+558 DSVE
-563 IQQQIID
+563 QQIIG

>member
-1 MAENDKFFGYDS
+1 MSDNRLFGYDS
-13 FAKLNIMNEVNED
+13 FAKLNIMSEVKED

-46 WDGDRLAITYNSGNK
+46 WNGDRLAITYNSGAN
-61 ASLFRISEVTGS
+61 ASLFRISEITGGDF
-73 YRNKLNFELLGANN
+73 RNKLNFELLGSNN
-87 LFYGSVKGTSNNSFI
+87 LFYGSITGTSNNSFI

-110 NSSYDNNF
+110 NNSFDNNF

-132 GINFIDSNNNL
+132 GINFMDSNYNL
-143 INSGYLHHRYSSA
+143 ITSGYLNHRYSSA
-156 ANISYYHSNNNILLP
+156 ANISYYHSNNNRMLP
-171 QFAYIKGNKGTTDG
+171 QFAYINGYKGSNGG
-185 KNLISQP
+185 NLISQP
-192 LYDNNGLITGYALV
+192 LYDNNGLITGYSLL
-206 SSYNGTDVY
+206 SSYNGSDMY
-215 IKGIAGGVLRNYTFI
+215 IKGVAGGVLRNYTFI

-242 YNSNTTIINSHNG
+242 YNSYTTIINSQNG
-255 YYQNDSETKNTVLIG
+255 YYLSDNGTKNTVLIG
-270 NDWGYISGV
+270 NDWGYIKGV
-279 SANTIA
+279 SGNTIA

-330 LTAVNKDWATND
+330 LTALNKDWATND
-342 KSYDKILSAL
+342 KSYSNIIGAL
-352 SGNGSPSADSGLY
+352 SSNGSPSADSEIY

-398 AYLDNVSYK
+398 AYLDNVSYT
-407 IPFKTLYNKINVND
+407 IPFRTLYNKINVND

-431 SYTKQMNDIIKTMP
+431 SYTQQMEDIIKTMP

-452 KDSINHIFLNVDNK
+452 KSSISNIYLNIEDR
-466 TNMGASAWIWKEIS
+466 TNIGASAWIWKDIS

-493 EGVDPSK
+493 EGVDTSK
-500 ELTIYWSATNGGHN
+500 DLYIYWSASTGMN
-514 VVPGGTNT
+514 VCPNT
-522 ATYNNTTILYTTIKP
+522 ASYTANDGSTATVLSAKIKP
-537 FCSKQF
+537 YCSKQF
-543 LYLTSGTNKFGPNDD
+543 LYLTSGENKFGPD
-558 DSLNL
+558 DSSDN
-563 IQQQIID
+563 IID
-570 DETSEVQG
+570 DATSEIQG
-578 FMLIQD
+578 FMLIND

>member
-1 MAENDKFFGYDS
+1 MADKFIAYDS
-13 FAKLNIMNEVNED
+13 FAKLNIMSEVSGV
-26 NDKVIPQIMFDL
+26 NDKIIPQIMFNL
-38 SKKGSKKT
+38 SNTGTKKT
-46 WDGDRLAITYNSGNK
+46 WNGDRLAITYNSGNS

-87 LFYGSVKGTSNNSFI
+87 IFYGSVKGTSNNSFI

-110 NSSYDNNF
+110 NSSFDNNF

-143 INSGYLHHRYSSA
+143 ITSGYLHHRFSSA
-156 ANISYYHSNNNILLP
+156 ANISYYHSNNNRMLP
-171 QFAYIKGNKGTTDG
+171 QFAFIKGYKGTNGG
-185 KNLISQP
+185 KDLISQP
-192 LYDNNGLITGYALV
+192 LYDNNGLITGYSLL

-215 IKGIAGGVLRNYTFI
+215 IKGVAGGVLRNYTFI

-242 YNSNTTIINSHNG
+242 YDSYTTIINSHNG
-255 YYQNDSETKNTVLIG
+255 YYLSDNETKNTVLIG
-270 NDWGYISGV
+270 NDWGYIKGASG
-279 SANTIA
+279 NTIA

-330 LTAVNKDWATND
+330 LTALNKDWATND
-342 KSYDKILSAL
+342 KSYANILSAL
-352 SGNGSPSADSGLY
+352 SSNGSPSADSGLY

-398 AYLDNVSYK
+398 AYLDNVSYT
-407 IPFKTLYNKINVND
+407 IPFRTLYNKINVND

-431 SYTKQMNDIIKTMP
+431 SYTQQMDDIIKTMP

-452 KDSINHIFLNVDNK
+452 KNSTNHIFLNIDNNK
-466 TNMGASAWIWKEIS
+466 SNVGASAWIWKEIS

-493 EGVDPSK
+493 EGIDPSK
-500 ELTIYWSATNGGHN
+500 ELTIYWSATNGGNN
-514 VVPGGTNT
+514 VVPGGANT
-522 ATYNNTTILYTTIKP
+522 ATYNNSTVLYTTIKP
-537 FCSKQF
+537 YCSKQF
-543 LYLTSGTNKFGPNDD
+543 LYLTSGTNKLGPKD
-558 DSLNL
+558 DSVE
-563 IQQQIID
+563 QQIIG